1 MKISKYKKEVLVN
14 EVLKRKF
21 DDKDEALNQLASSI
35 VESLIIKELSGIPYK
50 ACEKF
55 ISFTTYAYYG
65 FGETKSYRSG
75 EVFHV
80 TVSRVPDPRHQN
92 WYFSVDNNKKLM
104 KIAKNKKA
112 LEKSR
117 GEAKEMLWN
126 VMNSCNTEKQ
136 LIETIPEMQ
145 PIMITLFDSKE
156 TTSIVAIETVE
167 KVRGLLS

>member
-1 MKISKYKKEVLVN
+1 MKLSKYKKERLVN

-21 DDKDEALNQLASSI
+21 NDKDKSLNQLASSI
-35 VESLIIKELSGIPYK
+35 VESLVMKELSGIPFR

-65 FGETKSYRSG
+65 FGDTKSYRSG

-80 TVSRVPDPRHQN
+80 TISRVPDPRNQN
-92 WYFSVDNNKKLM
+92 WYFSVDKNKDLM
-104 KIAKNKKA
+104 KIAKKKKA
-112 LEKSR
+112 IEKDKD
-117 GEAKEMLWN
+117 EAKEMLWN

-156 TTSIVAIETVE
+156 TTSIVAVETVE
-167 KVRGLLS
+167 KVRHLLS